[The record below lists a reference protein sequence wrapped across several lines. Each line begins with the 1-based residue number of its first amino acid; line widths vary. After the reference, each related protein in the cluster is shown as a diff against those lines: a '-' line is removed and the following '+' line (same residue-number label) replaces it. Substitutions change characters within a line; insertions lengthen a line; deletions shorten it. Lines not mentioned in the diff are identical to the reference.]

1 MATITFHAADQ
12 GLLTIN
18 ALAGSGIGFYGS
30 GFGASVAVGAYQDTT
45 FITDSNGTV
54 NGAQVNNVKWQA
66 NNSGEVN
73 GATAI
78 DLLDVPNYL
87 ASLQP
92 RFTHTSAVQVQ
103 NVKFR
108 QYNRTN
114 INTGGSGVTLKA
126 AELIH
131 TSSTQTGSLGSGDA
145 VWTTPAGSAVIMDM
159 AQSPGMSGVYAK
171 EGTSSV
177 HASTRHDWYL
187 ALSASPNS
195 VGSKLFAGYVELEF
209 L

>member
-18 ALAGSGIGFYGS
+18 NLSGSGIGFYGS
-30 GFGASVAVGAYQDTT
+30 GFGASVAVGAYNDTT
-45 FITDSNGTV
+45 FITDSNGTI
-54 NGAQVNNVKWQA
+54 NGAQVNNIKYTIA
-66 NNSGEVN
+66 NSGSIN
-73 GATAI
+73 GATMI
-78 DLLDVPNYL
+78 NLLDMPNYL
-87 ASLQP
+87 ASLNA
-92 RFTHTSAVQVQ
+92 RFTHGSAVQVQ

-108 QYNRTN
+108 QYNRSS
-114 INTGGSGVTLKA
+114 INVGGSGVTMKA

-131 TSSTQTGSLGSGDA
+131 TSATQTGELGSGDSA
-145 VWTTPAGSAVIMDM
+145 WVTPRGSAVIMDL
-159 AQSPGMSGVYAK
+159 AQSPGMSGTFAK
-171 EGTSSV
+171 DGTSST
-177 HASTRHDWYL
+177 HAATRHDWYL